1 MQAHHFGNDVF
12 GTPSNNINNKPM
24 VQTNNNVFNTKDPF
38 GSVSGKPVPQVQK
51 KESNINQLWG
61 AGFNQPPQSTSGNSS
76 VNKPTNNNNSNSF
89 NFFNSFG
96 SQPPSQPK
104 GSQQ

>member
-1 MQAHHFGNDVF
+1 VQAHHFGNDVF
-12 GTPSNNINNKPM
+12 GMPSNTINNKPI
-24 VQTNNNVFNTKDPF
+24 VQSNNNVFNSKDPF
-38 GSVSGKPVPQVQK
+38 GSVSGKQVPIAQK

-61 AGFNQPPQSTSGNSS
+61 AGFNQPPPSNLNPS

-89 NFFNSFG
+89 DFFNSFG
-96 SQPPSQPK
+96 NQPASQPK

>member
-12 GTPSNNINNKPM
+12 GMPSNTVNNKPI
-24 VQTNNNVFNTKDPF
+24 VQSNNNVFNSKDPF
-38 GSVSGKPVPQVQK
+38 GSVSGKPVPTVQK

-61 AGFNQPPQSTSGNSS
+61 AGFNQPPPSTYGNPS

-89 NFFNSFG
+89 DFFNSFG
-96 SQPPSQPK
+96 NQPASQPK